1 MKLLYKIY
9 KNVWN
14 SNSNRFSYLI
24 KKISLI
30 SISIGLFSIIISS
43 FILNGFKAA
52 ITDKIYDFSG
62 HFIVSNYSNG
72 LSFKNSPIDISKGI
86 YLNYKNDEKINSAY
100 PFILSSALVQADKKE
115 IEGVIFKGI
124 QNDFLDNI
132 SSHLISI
139 NDYYDLEKE
148 VIISSYLSEKLS
160 VNLNDTL
167 ILFFPN
173 DPPVFRK
180 LEIGGIYQ
188 TGLEEID
195 NSIIFGDINLCR
207 KIYGWE
213 TNLASG
219 LNVFVKNP
227 EKINSY
233 LTSLKK
239 ISSYNEYIESTN
251 SRYVQIFDWLS
262 LLDKNVIIFF
272 IIVVFVACFN
282 IVSIILILIMDKT
295 QMIGTL
301 KSFGTKNKIINSIF
315 FRVGLRISI
324 YGMIIGN
331 SLSLVTVFIQDQFKI
346 FKLDK
351 TNYYVD
357 YIPLDIEISS
367 LIFINGLIML
377 MMLVSIYIP
386 IFFIQR
392 ISVINSIKFS

>member
-30 SISIGLFSIIISS
+30 SISMGLFSIIISS
-43 FILNGFKAA
+43 FILNGFKGA

-180 LEIGGIYQ
+180 LKIGGVYQ

-386 IFFIQR
+386 LFLDLL
-392 ISVINSIKFS
+392 

>member
-30 SISIGLFSIIISS
+30 SISMGLFSIIISS
-43 FILNGFKAA
+43 FILNGFKGA

-86 YLNYKNDEKINSAY
+86 YSNYKNDEEIDSAY

-173 DPPVFRK
+173 DPPIFRK

-233 LTSLKK
+233 LNSLKK

-272 IIVVFVACFN
+272 LIVVFVACFN

-295 QMIGTL
+295 QLIGTL
-301 KSFGTKNKIINSIF
+301 KSFGTKNKIIHSIF

-331 SLSLVTVFIQDQFKI
+331 FLSLATVFIQNEFKL

-357 YIPLDIEISS
+357 YIPLDIEISN

>member
-1 MKLLYKIY
+1 MKILYKIY
-9 KNVWN
+9 KNIWN

-30 SISIGLFSIIISS
+30 SISMGLFSIIISS
-43 FILNGFKAA
+43 FILNGFKGA

-173 DPPVFRK
+173 DPPIFRK

-377 MMLVSIYIP
+377 VMLVSIYIP

>member
-1 MKLLYKIY
+1 MWLILL
-9 KNVWN
+9 
-14 SNSNRFSYLI
+14 S
-24 KKISLI
+24 
-30 SISIGLFSIIISS
+30 
-43 FILNGFKAA
+43 
-52 ITDKIYDFSG
+52 
-62 HFIVSNYSNG
+62 
-72 LSFKNSPIDISKGI
+72 
-86 YLNYKNDEKINSAY
+86 
-100 PFILSSALVQADKKE
+100 
-115 IEGVIFKGI
+115 
-124 QNDFLDNI
+124 
-132 SSHLISI
+132 
-139 NDYYDLEKE
+139 
-148 VIISSYLSEKLS
+148 S

-180 LEIGGIYQ
+180 LKIGGVYQ

-195 NSIIFGDINLCR
+195 NSIILGDINLCR
-207 KIYGWE
+207 KIYSWE

-227 EKINSY
+227 EKISSY

-295 QMIGTL
+295 QLIGTL
-301 KSFGTKNKIINSIF
+301 KSFGTKNKIIHSIF

-331 SLSLVTVFIQDQFKI
+331 FLSLATVFIQNEFKL

>member
-30 SISIGLFSIIISS
+30 SISMGLFSIIISS
-43 FILNGFKAA
+43 FILNGFKGA

-173 DPPVFRK
+173 DPPIFRK

>member
-1 MKLLYKIY
+1 M
-9 KNVWN
+9 
-14 SNSNRFSYLI
+14 
-24 KKISLI
+24 
-30 SISIGLFSIIISS
+30 GLFSIIISS

-173 DPPVFRK
+173 DPPIFRK